1 MKRGLKP
8 TVWLMMLAGV
18 FIGGV
23 LFAFGA
29 YDDAPGVCAIG
40 LSVGFILIMLGIN
53 KTGVIKRG
61 LLLPILLFFFG
72 VFVALLTTSILLD
85 GEFESRPWLSLI
97 GYALAVILLFIGVL
111 RIRIFRNITRSQQ

>member
-1 MKRGLKP
+1 MKKSLKP
-8 TVWLMMLAGV
+8 TVWLMMLAGML
-18 FIGGV
+18 IGGV

-40 LSVGFILIMLGIN
+40 LSVGFILVMLGIN

-61 LLLPILLFFFG
+61 LLAPILLFFFG

-97 GYALAVILLFIGVL
+97 GYALAVILLLIGVL
-111 RIRIFRNITRSQQ
+111 RIRIFRNIKRSRQ

>member
-1 MKRGLKP
+1 MKKGLKP
-8 TVWLMMLAGV
+8 AVWLMMLTGV
-18 FIGGV
+18 LIGGI

-61 LLLPILLFFFG
+61 LLTPILLFVFG

-97 GYALAVILLFIGVL
+97 GYALAVILLLIGVL
-111 RIRIFRNITRSQQ
+111 RIRIFQNIRRSQQ

>member
-1 MKRGLKP
+1 MKKGLKP
-8 TVWLMMLAGV
+8 AVWLMMLAGV
-18 FIGGV
+18 LIGTI

-40 LSVGFILIMLGIN
+40 LSVGFVLIMLGIN

-61 LLLPILLFFFG
+61 LLTPILLFVFG
-72 VFVALLTTSILLD
+72 VSGALLTTSILLD

-97 GYALAVILLFIGVL
+97 GYALAVILLLIGVL
-111 RIRIFRNITRSQQ
+111 RIRIFRNIRRSQQ